1 MNIREYS
8 NSFELFKFLPIR
20 VRALYGMVL
29 IYGNEGFTLLVH
41 ARPKVIITA
50 VLVKKKVPYWGLGKL
65 CQKLEKIGCGMI
77 GMERCLKMYAST
89 GNRTRAARVAGEHST
104 TEPSML
110 VFSIGNLYKV
120 YKCYILHQTI
130 LVHFFLCAAPTV
142 EMRFSSQSLLFQP
155 LELPLH

>member
-1 MNIREYS
+1 MFSPIWIGYELQKIIKNQFELNIREYS

-29 IYGNEGFTLLVH
+29 IYGNEGFTLLMH
-41 ARPKVIITA
+41 ARPK
-50 VLVKKKVPYWGLGKL
+50 
-65 CQKLEKIGCGMI
+65 
-77 GMERCLKMYAST
+77 
-89 GNRTRAARVAGEHST
+89 AARVAGEHST

-120 YKCYILHQTI
+120 YKCYILHQS
-130 LVHFFLCAAPTV
+130 AAPTV